1 MNYKSIMKIFRST
14 LLVGLLVSL
23 SSIYN
28 LSFQDINGN
37 SYSMNQCQGKKIL
50 LVNIA
55 TGSSRVNQLTELQ
68 QLYQAHH
75 DSLII
80 IAFPSN
86 SFGKE
91 HRSNV
96 AIKNFCENQYGV
108 TFPIASKNPVTGP
121 GIQPV
126 YNWLT
131 SLAENQMIGEPVKG
145 DFQKF
150 LVDKNGLLIGVFAPS
165 VSPLSN
171 EIVEAITN

>member
-1 MNYKSIMKIFRST
+1 MKILST
-14 LLVGLLVSL
+14 ALLFGLIINF

-28 LSFQDINGN
+28 LGFQDIDGN
-37 SYSMNQCQGKKIL
+37 NYLMDQCQGKKIL

-55 TGSSRVNQLTELQ
+55 TESSRVNQLGELQ

-91 HRSNV
+91 HRSNI
-96 AIKNFCENQYGV
+96 AIKNFCQNQYGIS
-108 TFPIASKNPVTGP
+108 FPIASKNPVAGP
-121 GIQPV
+121 GLQSI
-126 YNWLT
+126 YYWLT
-131 SLAENQMIGEPVKG
+131 SIGENQMMADPVKG
-145 DFQKF
+145 DFQKY
-150 LVDKNGLLIGVFAPS
+150 LIDKNGLLIGVFAPS

-171 EIVEAITN
+171 EIIQAITN